1 MCKVQKLYKAVHID
15 VSAHLLSCKAMLV
28 TLVAFLAV
36 KLHYFKQTKK
46 RTCLFH
52 RYTCGLVSP
61 FTALSGL
68 AEVSHGTWTK
78 PHFYLSGHSRCFSL
92 ECSRLHQPYGNS
104 SAQQLCTTALRVLP
118 AAPLPHTSPDS
129 SLLPQPRYSG
139 GRVENPLWVL
149 SAGAAAE
156 LPGKAERRKWQCR
169 LSAAPWP
176 PHGPHSCCQLSHL
189 AGRVTAAPEEKLFV
203 FPPLLS
209 ILVRSAGGGWAKPG
223 VSGRRSLVMEGN
235 AEG

>member
-68 AEVSHGTWTK
+68 AEVSHG
-78 PHFYLSGHSRCFSL
+78 
-92 ECSRLHQPYGNS
+92 
-104 SAQQLCTTALRVLP
+104 
-118 AAPLPHTSPDS
+118 
-129 SLLPQPRYSG
+129 
-139 GRVENPLWVL
+139 
-149 SAGAAAE
+149 
-156 LPGKAERRKWQCR
+156 
-169 LSAAPWP
+169 
-176 PHGPHSCCQLSHL
+176 
-189 AGRVTAAPEEKLFV
+189 
-203 FPPLLS
+203 
-209 ILVRSAGGGWAKPG
+209 
-223 VSGRRSLVMEGN
+223 M
-235 AEG
+235 